1 MPLTAACRAPT
12 GSHRDS
18 DSDLALL
25 FFLPQY
31 GNPPRA
37 EQSHSWAAG
46 DLRQSQLAA
55 LALPN
60 IGLTTAIDTG
70 DWTNIHPPDKQTP
83 SHRLAN
89 QALTAIYKKEIPGSA
104 FPLFVGQAVTTNTV
118 TQTAGGTVSVTVKIE
133 ADGKP
138 CKLSTV
144 APLAATQSSTLGKG
158 TSVPRNECITAGVAN
173 TFPQDCGYPQIYG
186 ANASSML
193 NATAAIG
200 SDGSSIVLTA
210 TAPAGFAPVAT
221 SYGRASWP
229 RTVFY
234 AGDLPVIPWYSSMSA
249 TNTWTPPKGALG
261 GWVADEDVPTAR
273 GLGQME
279 QASTSR
285 EAAGVAR

>member
-1 MPLTAACRAPT
+1 MVRLRPDRQLPLFGAGEHQCLSP
-12 GSHRDS
+12 GGFS
-18 DSDLALL
+18 ALSPEADCAL
-25 FFLPQY
+25 TFPQY
-31 GNPPRA
+31 GHPPRA

-83 SHRLAN
+83 SRRLAN
-89 QALTAIYKKEIPGSA
+89 QALTAIYTKDIPGSA
-104 FPLFVGQAVTTNTV
+104 FPLFAGQAVTTNTV

-133 ADGKP
+133 AGGKP
-138 CKLSTV
+138 CKLSTD
-144 APLAATQSSTLGKG
+144 APLAATQSTTLGKG
-158 TSVPRNECITAGVAN
+158 VSVPRNECITAGFAN

-193 NATAAIG
+193 NATATIG
-200 SDGSSIVLTA
+200 SDGSSIILTA
-210 TAPAGFAPVAT
+210 PAPAGFKPVAT

-234 AGDLPVIPWYSSMSA
+234 VGDLPVIPWYSDMTA
-249 TNTWTPPKGALG
+249 TDPWTPPKAGG
-261 GWVADEDVPTAR
+261 GWVADEEAPAAHGMD
-273 GLGQME
+273 QM
-279 QASTSR
+279 Q
-285 EAAGVAR
+285 